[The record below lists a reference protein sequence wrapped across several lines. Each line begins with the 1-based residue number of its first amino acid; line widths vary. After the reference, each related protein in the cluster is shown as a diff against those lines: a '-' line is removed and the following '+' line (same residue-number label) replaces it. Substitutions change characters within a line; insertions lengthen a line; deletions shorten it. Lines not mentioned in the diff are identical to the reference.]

1 MIHPL
6 IELSGAV
13 LGAALTA
20 ALFALNIVSLI
31 RGRRIFRGPRSCR
44 LKMM

>member
-1 MIHPL
+1 MSLNHVEL
-6 IELSGAV
+6 IGMV
-13 LGAALTA
+13 LGGLVTA
-20 ALFALNIVSLI
+20 ALFAMNICSLI